1 MMLRDSTVMSD
12 AIRPATT
19 APVSPPDKPTLALL
33 RTIAQTVMAKALP
46 LRFTTAQS
54 DDEREAVYRMRCNTI
69 VERGW
74 GKPEDMPDGLERDE
88 YDDAALH
95 VTGLDRTKPV
105 ASARLVFPSDAQVL
119 PTEKVFG
126 LRIEPRD
133 RVVDLSR
140 QIVIRA
146 YTSQQHAIFGALLSH
161 CWLEAQA
168 RGYYYVCGD
177 FTPAMIRLY
186 RRLGMEVTTLGPP
199 RLHWG
204 EERIPI
210 LQDVIGA
217 VTSLAS
223 RWLDRK

>member
-1 MMLRDSTVMSD
+1 MTGL
-12 AIRPATT
+12 PN
-19 APVSPPDKPTLALL
+19 PVSPPDATALALL
-33 RTIAQTVMAKALP
+33 RSIAQTILAKAAP
-46 LRFTTAQS
+46 LCFTTARS
-54 DDEREAVYRMRCNTI
+54 DAEREAVYRMRYNTI

-74 GKPEDMPDGLERDE
+74 GRPDDMPDGLERDE

-95 VTGLDRTKPV
+95 VIGLDGTQPV
-105 ASARLVFPSDAQVL
+105 ASARLVFPSDVAIL

-126 LRIEPRD
+126 LRIEPRE
-133 RVVDLSR
+133 RVVDLGR

-146 YTSQQHAIFGALLSH
+146 YTSQQHAIFAALLSQ
-161 CWLEAQA
+161 CWLEAQS

-177 FTPAMIRLY
+177 FTPAMVRLY
-186 RRLGMEVTTLGPP
+186 RRLGMQVMTLGPP

-217 VTSLAS
+217 VTSLSA
-223 RWLDRK
+223 RWLEHS